1 MKNYASGLWPHQTH
15 RIARAIRAG
24 HVTAA
29 FVIAL
34 AMVLVFPGA
43 PLRAQGQASLQIG
56 FFRVTAEVSA
66 DPARRARGLMGRT
79 HLPPN
84 HGMLFVFEQDAIQC
98 FWMKNTPL
106 PLSIAFIGADGKI
119 VNIADMAP
127 HSEDQHCSVRPVRY
141 ALEMEQ
147 GWFRSRGV
155 LTGDPVSGLR

>member
-1 MKNYASGLWPHQTH
+1 MTHYASGFLPYRTH
-15 RIARAIRAG
+15 RVAPAIRARR
-24 HVTAA
+24 VFAA
-29 FVIAL
+29 LVIGL
-34 AMVLVFPGA
+34 AMVLVVPGA

-119 VNIADMAP
+119 VNMADMAP

-147 GWFRSRGV
+147 GWFKSRGV
-155 LTGDPVSGLR
+155 LAGDPVGGLR